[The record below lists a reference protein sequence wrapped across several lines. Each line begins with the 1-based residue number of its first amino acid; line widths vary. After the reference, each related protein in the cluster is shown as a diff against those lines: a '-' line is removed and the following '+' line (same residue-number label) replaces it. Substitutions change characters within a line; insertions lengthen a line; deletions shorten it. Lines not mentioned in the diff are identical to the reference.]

1 MPSKK
6 ELIKF
11 WLDRSEDDRITAKTL
26 LETKRYSASL
36 FFTHI
41 FLEKIL
47 KALVVE
53 KTGNPAPHTH
63 DLLNLASI
71 AEIILSDEQKDVF
84 REINTFN
91 IASRYD
97 DYKQEFYKKAAKE
110 YTAKY
115 FSEANKLYLWL
126 ARKFTQK

>member
-11 WLDRSEDDRITAKTL
+11 WLDMSEDDRITAKTL

-63 DLLNLASI
+63 DLLNLANT
-71 AEIILSDEQKDVF
+71 AEIALV
-84 REINTFN
+84 
-91 IASRYD
+91 D
-97 DYKQEFYKKAAKE
+97 D
-110 YTAKY
+110 
-115 FSEANKLYLWL
+115 
-126 ARKFTQK
+126 